1 VGDRAIAKVEEK
13 TMRATASLRDLGQ
26 SLWLDNIT
34 RDLLNNGTL
43 KHYIDELSITGVTSN
58 PTIFDH
64 AIKNSDAYDAAILE
78 GAKKGKTGED
88 LFFELAIAD
97 IQCAADL
104 LRDTHTATNGLD
116 GWVSLEVPP
125 SLAYETKGTI
135 AAATSLSS
143 RVSRPNVFIKIPGT
157 PAGLQA
163 VEEAT
168 FSGVPINITLLFSPE
183 QYRDAANAYL
193 KGIERRIAAGMPPVV
208 PSVAS
213 VFISRW
219 DVAVQKRASEELRG
233 KLGVSVAARVYALY
247 RETLADPR
255 WQRSFN
261 FGALPQRLLWA
272 STGTKDPKA
281 SPTYY
286 VDALAA
292 PFSINTMPDVTLKAL
307 AGKDNAPQLM
317 GMDAA
322 AAEKILND
330 FAGIG
335 VQVETLG
342 RELQD
347 AGTIAFQKS
356 WDELMEVLM
365 SKQAEL
371 THTR

>member
-1 VGDRAIAKVEEK
+1 
-13 TMRATASLRDLGQ
+13 MRATALLRDLGQ

-43 KHYIDELSITGVTSN
+43 KHYIDDLSITGVTSN

-64 AIKNSDAYDAAILE
+64 AIKNSNAYDAAILE
-78 GAKKGKTGED
+78 GAEKGKTGED

-97 IQCAADL
+97 IQRAADL
-104 LRDTHTATNGLD
+104 LRDAHKATNGVD

-125 SLAYETKGTI
+125 SLAYETEGTI
-135 AAATSLSS
+135 AAAKLLSR
-143 RVSRPNVFIKIPGT
+143 RVNRPNVFIKIPGT

-163 VEEAT
+163 VEEAI
-168 FSGVPINITLLFSPE
+168 FAGVPINITLLFSPE
-183 QYRDAANAYL
+183 QYRGAASAYL
-193 KGIERRIAAGMPPVV
+193 KGIERRIAAGMQPVV

-219 DVAVQKRASEELRG
+219 DVAVQERASEELRA
-233 KLGVSVAARVYALY
+233 KLGVSVAALVYARY
-247 RETLADPR
+247 REVLADR
-255 WQRSFN
+255 RSQRAFN

-286 VDALAA
+286 IDALAT

-307 AGKDNAPQLM
+307 AGKESAPQLM
-317 GMDAA
+317 STDTT
-322 AAEKILND
+322 AAEKIVSD
-330 FAGIG
+330 FVGIG

-347 AGTIAFQKS
+347 AGASSFQKS
-356 WDELMEVLM
+356 WDELMAVLM
-365 SKQAEL
+365 SKHAEL
-371 THTR
+371 TQSR

>member
-1 VGDRAIAKVEEK
+1 
-13 TMRATASLRDLGQ
+13 MRATASLRDLGQ

-34 RDLLNNGTL
+34 RDLLTNGTL
-43 KHYIDELSITGVTSN
+43 KQYIDEFSITGVTSN
-58 PTIFDH
+58 PTIFEH
-64 AIKNSDAYDAAILE
+64 AIKNSNAYDAAILE
-78 GAKKGKTGED
+78 GTKKGKTGED
-88 LFFELAIAD
+88 LFFELAVAD
-97 IQCAADL
+97 IQRAADL
-104 LRDTHTATNGLD
+104 LSDTHKATNGLD

-125 SLAYETKGTI
+125 TLAYETKGTI
-135 AAATSLSS
+135 AAATLLSH
-143 RVSRPNVFIKIPGT
+143 RVNRPNVFIKIPGT

-163 VEEAT
+163 VEEAI
-168 FSGVPINITLLFSPE
+168 FSGIPINITLLFSPE

-193 KGIERRIAAGMPPVV
+193 KGIERRIAAGMQPAV

-219 DVAVQKRASEELRG
+219 DVVVQERASEELRG
-233 KLGVSVAARVYALY
+233 KLGVSVASRVYARY
-247 RETLADPR
+247 REVLADPR

-261 FGALPQRLLWA
+261 YGALPQRLLWA

-286 VDALAA
+286 VDALAT

-307 AGKDNAPQLM
+307 ADKDSAPQLM
-317 GMDAA
+317 TMDTT
-322 AAEKILND
+322 AAEKILTD
-330 FAGIG
+330 FAALG
-335 VQVETLG
+335 VNVEMLG

-347 AGTIAFQKS
+347 AGASSFQKS

-365 SKQAEL
+365 SKHAEL